1 MKRLRRMAD
10 GILYH
15 SPITWKMVMAS
26 VLLIVMP
33 ITLLTSYF
41 YLHSAQIFKHQ
52 LSGSIRSAYTQG
64 YTTISDQL
72 DSIESFAFYYLF
84 SVQLDELASGSPE
97 DYSIAE
103 QLTFRDSISIL
114 RPSEN
119 FGSII
124 ADTYVYLRTSFP
136 LLETSEVIY
145 SFSDIVGEGWAD
157 YALSQKDTSLFI
169 SSQLYTSAEEP
180 QGSIA
185 ADERLSFIRK
195 VPSKEDY
202 SVAAALIR
210 FDFKKRDLDQLLK
223 SINCT
228 QSSQTGIVDENGQL
242 VAGTANDQVMDT
254 LPLKTI
260 GSSDTEWWEGEVDGE
275 SYMVGMRR
283 FGNTDWYYVS
293 CIPERDILLY
303 NTDVVRQF
311 ILLALIMLLCVGLYI
326 AFISFSITHRIKRL
340 AHGIHKSGLPQAQPL
355 PGDGYRVEIGQLTGE
370 YNVLLQRVNRLLETQ
385 RQNHEALRA
394 SEMRF
399 LRAQMNPHFLYNTLE
414 LLRWYARNSDREMVD
429 RIIDRLATFYKLS
442 MNHGLEY
449 YTVSD
454 ELHLVETYFIIMNM
468 RFQGKI
474 QLRVQVEEKI
484 LHCRIPVIFLQPF
497 VENALLHGI
506 MKKRDRTGIIQVSGR
521 LEGGD
526 LIFIIEDDGVGIDLA
541 VMEQLNQSVPPSVP
555 QDNEKGNHI
564 GIANVIGRIRLLYGN
579 GYGVHYSRPAD
590 GGTRVEVKIPAES
603 L

>member
-1 MKRLRRMAD
+1 MNRLRKLAD

-15 SPITWKMVMAS
+15 SHITCKMVLAS
-26 VLLIVMP
+26 VLLILMP
-33 ITLLTSYF
+33 LSLVTGYF
-41 YLHSAQIFKHQ
+41 YLHSMQIFKQQ
-52 LSGSIRSAYTQG
+52 LSDSIRSAYTQG

-84 SVQLDELASGSPE
+84 SVQLDELASNSPD

-103 QLTFRDSISIL
+103 QLSFRDNISIL

-136 LLETSEVIY
+136 LLETSEAIY
-145 SFSDIVGEGWAD
+145 SFDDIAGESWAE
-157 YALSQKDTSLFI
+157 YALSSKDTSLFI
-169 SSQLYTSAEEP
+169 PSQLYASSTSS
-180 QGSIA
+180 GSIA
-185 ADERLSFIRK
+185 SAERLSFIRK

-210 FDFKKRDLDQLLK
+210 FDFKKRDLDQLLET
-223 SINCT
+223 INCT
-228 QSSQTGIVDENGQL
+228 QSSHTGIFNINGQL
-242 VAGTANDQVMDT
+242 VAGTENPEVMGF
-254 LPLKTI
+254 LSLKTV
-260 GSSDTEWWEGEVDGE
+260 GSSDTLWMDEEVAGE
-275 SYMVGMRR
+275 SYMIGMRR

-303 NTDVVRQF
+303 NTDVVSQF

-326 AFISFSITHRIKRL
+326 AFISVSITHRIKRL
-340 AHGIHKSGLPQAQPL
+340 AHGIHKSGLPQPL
-355 PGDGYRVEIGQLTGE
+355 PGDGYRDEIGQLTGE
-370 YNVLLQRVNRLLETQ
+370 YNFLIQRVSRLLETQ
-385 RQNHEALRA
+385 RENHEALRA

-414 LLRWYARNSDREMVD
+414 MLRWYARNSDREMVD
-429 RIIDRLATFYKLS
+429 RIIDRLAAFYKLS

-449 YTVSD
+449 YAVSD
-454 ELHLVETYFIIMNM
+454 ELQLVEAYFTIMNL

-474 QLRVQVEEKI
+474 RLDIQVEEGM
-484 LHCRIPVIFLQPF
+484 LRCRIPVIFLQPF

-506 MKKRDRTGIIQVSGR
+506 MRKKSRTGTITVAGR

-526 LIFIIEDDGVGIDLA
+526 LVFTIDDDGVGIDPE
-541 VMEQLNQSVPPSVP
+541 VMEHLNRSVPLSEPR
-555 QDNEKGNHI
+555 DNGQGNSI

-579 GYGVHYSRPAD
+579 GYGVRYARLAG
-590 GGTRVEVKIPAES
+590 GGTRVVVRIPAES